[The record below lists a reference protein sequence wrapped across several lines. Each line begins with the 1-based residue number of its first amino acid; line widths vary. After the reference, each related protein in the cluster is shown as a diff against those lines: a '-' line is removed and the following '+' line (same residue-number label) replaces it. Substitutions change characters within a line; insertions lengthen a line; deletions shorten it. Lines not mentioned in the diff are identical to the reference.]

1 MMNLNMTM
9 MHLTCTISQ
18 IILIQTMM
26 VMMLSNI
33 RVDLNLMIMNKGA
46 YQSSI
51 QNKINIIKI
60 TKTINNS
67 IINTAKM
74 EVVANRKSRQL
85 LNPILKEA
93 SH

>member
-9 MHLTCTISQ
+9 MRLTCTISP

-33 RVDLNLMIMNKGA
+33 RADLNLMIMNKGA

>member
-9 MHLTCTISQ
+9 MHLTYTISP

-60 TKTINNS
+60 TKTISNS